1 MLRRLRPGLPSPA
14 MVVAVIALIV
24 ALSGSALA
32 ASGVII
38 KKPSQLGKNVVTGK
52 AVKNGSL
59 SGSDIKV
66 AALGTVPAATNAGH
80 ATVADRANSIPS
92 PEAWHLVGNPGEP
105 AFQNGWNNTGA
116 SFSTA
121 AYFKDLEGIV
131 HLRGSVTAGISQTI
145 FTLPAGYRPSGVEG
159 FAVLANGGS
168 PPVGSIAILPSGTV
182 NINSG
187 LQPFALDGI
196 SFRAEG

>member
-1 MLRRLRPGLPSPA
+1 

-59 SGSDIKV
+59 SGSDIKL
-66 AALGTVPAATNAGH
+66 AALGTVPTASNAGH
-80 ATVADRANSIPS
+80 ATVADRASSIGP
-92 PEAWHLVGNPGEP
+92 PEAWHLVGAPSEPG
-105 AFQNGWNNTGA
+105 FQNGWNNVGG
-116 SFSTA
+116 SYSTA

-131 HLRGSVTAGISQTI
+131 HLRGSVTAGISPTI
-145 FTLPAGYRPSGVEG
+145 FTLPAGYRPSGIEG
-159 FAVLANGGS
+159 FAILANGGS
-168 PPVGSIAILPSGTV
+168 PQVGSIAILPDGT
-182 NINSG
+182 IQRNSG

-196 SFRAEG
+196 SFRAEA